1 MGRIVR
7 DGGGVRGVVLED
19 GERIAAPVVLTA
31 VDPRTALLALLDP
44 PLGGAVGRDL
54 ASTHSGNA
62 VQMLVH
68 LAVDRLPAYPDAP
81 RNHHGLQ
88 SFVDSLGGL
97 VRGFAAA
104 EAHRLPED
112 PVPTYAFTTLA
123 LDTTLAPPGH
133 HTVYLACP
141 CAPSVLDGGW
151 EGAAEGFA
159 ERMVDTVE
167 ARAPGFRSTVR
178 GMAIRTPEQMAAEL
192 RWPGAHP
199 MYLDIM
205 LDQLAWMRP
214 TKGLS
219 DHSAPV
225 RGLFLTGAG
234 TAPVGGVA
242 GTPGRAA
249 ARRISPPTA
258 PQSPDPRRLP
268 TK

>member
-159 ERMVDTVE
+159 ERMVDTVGGPG
-167 ARAPGFRSTVR
+167 AGVPLDRPGDGDPHAGADGRRAPLAGRAPDVPR
-178 GMAIRTPEQMAAEL
+178 HHAGPAGVDAPHQGAL
-192 RWPGAHP
+192 RP
-199 MYLDIM
+199 L
-205 LDQLAWMRP
+205 R
-214 TKGLS
+214 
-219 DHSAPV
+219 
-225 RGLFLTGAG
+225 TGAR
-234 TAPVGGVA
+234 TVPHRRRHR
-242 GTPGRAA
+242 PGRWGGRHAGPG
-249 ARRISPPTA
+249 RRPPDLATHGSPIP
-258 PQSPDPRRLP
+258 
-268 TK
+268 